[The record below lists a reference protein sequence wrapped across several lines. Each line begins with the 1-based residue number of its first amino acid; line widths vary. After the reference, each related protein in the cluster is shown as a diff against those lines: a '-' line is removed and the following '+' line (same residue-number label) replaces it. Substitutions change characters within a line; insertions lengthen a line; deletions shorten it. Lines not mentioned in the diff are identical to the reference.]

1 MLVLMRKTGESI
13 LIYPEDIPDNMT
25 VAELFADGPI
35 KITVTST
42 KGPQCQLGF
51 DAPQELTIV
60 RDEIY
65 QKLKI
70 TNMEG

>member
-1 MLVLMRKTGESI
+1 MLVLMRRTGESI
-13 LIYPEDIPDNMT
+13 LIYPDDMT

-51 DAPQELTIV
+51 EAPPELAIV
-60 RDEIY
+60 KDEIY
-65 QKLKI
+65 Q
-70 TNMEG
+70 EESE